1 MPTVLITGAGRGLGF
16 EFARQYAADG
26 WRVFATHRNPSGA
39 DQLKILEGDLNLV
52 VLDVTNYGA
61 IDVLAHNL
69 RRESIDVLLNNAGIY
84 GPRPSP
90 LGSIDYAAWEE
101 VMQINVYSVLRVSEA
116 FSDHVAR
123 SERKIIAALGSKMG
137 SMTNNTSGGS
147 YIYRSSKAALNSV
160 MKSLSVDLAAK
171 GIVVG
176 VFHPGWVRTD
186 IGGPSAQ
193 INVEVSVKGII
204 KVIAGLSPERSGRFF
219 NYGGAE
225 IPW

>member
-39 DQLKILEGDLNLV
+39 DQLKTLEGNLNLV
-52 VLDVTNYGA
+52 VLDVTDYGA
-61 IDVLAHNL
+61 IDALAHNL

-84 GPRPSP
+84 GPRPCP

-137 SMTNNTSGGS
+137 SMTDNTSGGS

-171 GIVVG
+171 EIAVG

-193 INVEVSVKGII
+193 IDVDVSVKGII
-204 KVIAGLSPERSGRFF
+204 KIIAGLNLERSGRFF
-219 NYGGAE
+219 SYGGTE